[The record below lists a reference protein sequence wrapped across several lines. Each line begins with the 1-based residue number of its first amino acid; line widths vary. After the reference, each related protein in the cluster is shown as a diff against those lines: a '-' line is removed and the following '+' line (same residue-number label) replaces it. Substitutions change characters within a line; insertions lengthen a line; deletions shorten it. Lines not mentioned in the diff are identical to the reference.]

1 MSGSN
6 KSPLGR
12 RLKEARQAAEYSQKQ
27 LGIAAG
33 LDEFVSSARMNQ
45 YETGKHVPDFVTLK
59 NIALVLKL
67 PTAYFYC
74 DENRL
79 ADLIRQYARLDTKSQ
94 KALVDFALKLSEN
107 S

>member
-1 MSGSN
+1 MSESS
-6 KSPLGR
+6 KSPLGK
-12 RLKEARQAAEYSQKQ
+12 RLKEARQAAGYSQKQ

-59 NIALVLKL
+59 NIASVLKL

-79 ADLIRQYARLDTKSQ
+79 ADLIRQYAKLETKAQ
-94 KALVDFALKLSEN
+94 KTLLDFAQNLIEN
-107 S
+107 